1 VSAYGID
8 YRQEGIK
15 VTGKPAAAITTQS
28 LFLRIGLATL
38 LCAGCIVAIVF
49 FSIEKAST
57 LLLQR
62 ETSNLFTAIESGPTQ
77 FANLNSKDFSDTQL
91 SRLMDQVSAENPY
104 YSKVAILSGQDFS
117 QAYASWTAGSSTP
130 KTSCLRSIE
139 RTVSFPNALFP
150 FKAVV
155 TLDGCHAMSRFRHVS
170 MLLALAVCAGFVLFL
185 CVLFY
190 LLAPIFS
197 SIRAASRLVSET
209 PPAAGSGISRLQFLP
224 VRVLTE
230 QALRAR
236 ELEKD
241 AALARMMQMM
251 AHDIR
256 KPFTM
261 LKMAFEVVSDAKSID
276 QARDLS
282 KMMMPEVL
290 HAMNTANGM
299 IQDVMEFSSRANL
312 QAESVSIRKLLKD
325 ALRDCFSTQPE
336 ADVQLS
342 FEFGHSCQALI
353 DEKKVARV
361 LSNIVT
367 NAIQAMQGHGSLI
380 VSTTDVRDGRMLRL
394 SVTNLGS
401 FIEETDREHL
411 FESFFTKGKKEGTG
425 LGLAICKKIVEA
437 HGGEIWVE
445 SGKDAVHPSGFVTF
459 HFTLPMGTAPE
470 HALALPNHSSEFGQ
484 PFSGSRELGANAADA
499 ASLDNGPPIT
509 EAVLKSLHD
518 GLAGM
523 ASRKLRISLIDDEA
537 AYREGLKA
545 LVAAIPGISDR
556 VEVVSY
562 ESCPIDQWPSDL
574 IVMDV
579 DMGAPENGF
588 EATHRMRA
596 DGSSAFICIHSN
608 RILSEDLK
616 RAVEAGADTFLS
628 KPMTLEQM
636 TKVLAQSA
644 QRMSKCQSPLVDV
657 TPPRDKELIVV
668 FVEDS
673 ITFRTLWKHSWKMG
687 HLETYGRPED
697 CIEAIRSGTLK
708 PDLVV
713 TDFHFGRVSPMTGLD
728 LARTLQG
735 LTDAPVVL
743 ASDGMFEKEDF
754 AGEFRGFIAKAVPTL
769 EQLRTLLP
777 AEKAM
782 LVPTPG

>member
-1 VSAYGID
+1 MRTSKI
-8 YRQEGIK
+8 
-15 VTGKPAAAITTQS
+15 
-28 LFLRIGLATL
+28 
-38 LCAGCIVAIVF
+38 
-49 FSIEKAST
+49 
-57 LLLQR
+57 
-62 ETSNLFTAIESGPTQ
+62 SNLF
-77 FANLNSKDFSDTQL
+77 
-91 SRLMDQVSAENPY
+91 
-104 YSKVAILSGQDFS
+104 S
-117 QAYASWTAGSSTP
+117 QKFK
-130 KTSCLRSIE
+130 KT
-139 RTVSFPNALFP
+139 
-150 FKAVV
+150 
-155 TLDGCHAMSRFRHVS
+155 
-170 MLLALAVCAGFVLFL
+170 LLALGCVYILLSIFLVAFCLYFGFRDSQSEAQGILRTYQNNFVSIFILGEEQALDVAIDRMNESAGNVQFRRDDGAALSFL
-185 CVLFY
+185 EYLAPVQTAGRIHGTLVYHVDPISVFTAGILGASLAGLSISFLVV
-190 LLAPIFS
+190 LLAFRKTQSEIGKQVLEPIEKLAKEIQVAKS
-197 SIRAASRLVSET
+197 DDAGMPRLS
-209 PPAAGSGISRLQFLP
+209 AQDSGISEIDTLKRALDDYGRKLF
-224 VRVLTE
+224 E
-230 QALRAR
+230 SQASLHAAR
-236 ELEKD
+236 GD
-241 AALARMMQMM
+241 QALARMMQMM

-261 LKMAFEVVSDAKSID
+261 LKMAFEVVSEAKNID
-276 QARDLS
+276 EARDLS
-282 KMMMPEVL
+282 KMMMPEVRQ
-290 HAMNTANGM
+290 AMNTANGM

-312 QAESVSIRKLLKD
+312 QSESVSIRKLLKD

-342 FEFGHSCQALI
+342 FKFGHSCQALI

-367 NAIQAMQGHGSLI
+367 NAIQAMQGHGALI
-380 VSTTDVRDGRMLRL
+380 VSTTDVLDGRMLRL

-401 FIEETDREHL
+401 YIEETDREHL

-425 LGLAICKKIVEA
+425 LGLAICKKIMMA

-459 HFTLPMGTAPE
+459 HFTLPMGAVRE
-470 HALALPNHSSEFGQ
+470 DALALPNHSSEFGQ
-484 PFSGSRELGANAADA
+484 PFGGSRVAGSNAADA
-499 ASLDNGPPIT
+499 ASLDNGPPISPT
-509 EAVLKSLHD
+509 ILKSLHD

-523 ASRKLRISLIDDEA
+523 ASRKLRISIIDDEA

-545 LVAAIPGISDR
+545 LVAAIPEISDR

-562 ESCPIDQWPSDL
+562 ESCPVGQCPSDL

-588 EATHRMRA
+588 EATRRMRA
-596 DGSSAFICIHSN
+596 EGSNAFICIHSN

-616 RAVEAGADTFLS
+616 RAVDAGADTFLS

-636 TKVLAQSA
+636 AKVLAQSA
-644 QRMSKCQSPLVDV
+644 RRMSKCQTPLVEV
-657 TPPRDKELIVV
+657 TPPRVKELIVV
-668 FVEDS
+668 FVDDS

-687 HLETYGRPED
+687 HLETFGRPED

-743 ASDGMFEKEDF
+743 ASDGMFEKEEF

-782 LVPTPG
+782 LVPTAG

>member
-1 VSAYGID
+1 MT
-8 YRQEGIK
+8 RN
-15 VTGKPAAAITTQS
+15 PAAAITTQS
-28 LFLRIGLATL
+28 LLLRIGLATL
-38 LCAGCIVAIVF
+38 LCVGCIVAIVF
-49 FSIEKAST
+49 FSIEKASA

-91 SRLMDQVSAENPY
+91 RRLMEQVSAENPY
-104 YSKVAILSGQDFS
+104 YSKVEIFSGQDFS
-117 QAYASWTAGSSTP
+117 QAYANWTAGSATQE
-130 KTSCLRSIE
+130 TSCLKSIE

-190 LLAPIFS
+190 LMAPVFS
-197 SIRAASRLVSET
+197 SIRVASRLVSET
-209 PPAAGSGISRLQFLP
+209 APVAGSGISRLRFLP

-276 QARDLS
+276 EARDLS

-290 HAMNTANGM
+290 QAMNTANGM

-312 QAESVSIRKLLKD
+312 QTESVSMRKLLKD
-325 ALRDCFSTQPE
+325 VLRDCFSTQPD
-336 ADVQLS
+336 ADVRLS
-342 FEFGHSCQALI
+342 FEFGHSRQALI

-367 NAIQAMQGHGSLI
+367 NAIQAMHGTGSLI
-380 VSTTDVRDGRMLRL
+380 VSTADVRDGHMLRL
-394 SVTNLGS
+394 SITNLGS

-425 LGLAICKKIVEA
+425 LGLAICKKIVAA

-445 SGKDAVHPSGFVTF
+445 SGTDTVNPKGFVTF

-470 HALALPNHSSEFGQ
+470 DALALPNHSSEFGQ
-484 PFSGSRELGANAADA
+484 PFSGSREVGANAADA

-509 EAVLKSLHD
+509 ETVLKSLHD

-523 ASRKLRISLIDDEA
+523 ASQKLRISVIDDEA

-545 LVAAIPGISDR
+545 LVAAIPEISDR

-562 ESCPIDQWPSDL
+562 ESCPMGQWQSDL

-596 DGSSAFICIHSN
+596 EGSNAFICIHSN

-616 RAVEAGADTFLS
+616 RAVDAGADTFLS

-636 TKVLAQSA
+636 AKVLAQSA
-644 QRMSKCQSPLVDV
+644 RRMSKCQPPLVEV
-657 TPPRDKELIVV
+657 TPSRNKELIVI
-668 FVEDS
+668 FVDDS
-673 ITFRTLWKHSWKMG
+673 ITFRTLWKHTWKLG
-687 HLETYGRPED
+687 RLETFSRPEE
-697 CIEAIRSGTLK
+697 CIDAIRSGALS

-713 TDFHFGRVSPMTGLD
+713 TDFHFDRESSMTGLD

-743 ASDGMFEKEDF
+743 ASDGMFEMEEF
-754 AGEFRGFIAKAVPTL
+754 AGAFRGFIAKAVPTL
-769 EQLRTLLP
+769 EQLRALLP
-777 AEKAM
+777 ADKAV
-782 LVPTPG
+782 LVPTAG